1 MSDNVTETVPTEL
14 DLLSK
19 SKRVFEIAFHSNGD
33 VKLSILGVYQFSS
46 LLRATLEFNYSF
58 ELYSI
63 TNFIFENISH
73 EQ

>member
-33 VKLSILGVYQFSS
+33 VKFG
-46 LLRATLEFNYSF
+46 
-58 ELYSI
+58 
-63 TNFIFENISH
+63 IFQLHSM
-73 EQ
+73 